1 MNVEYKEHKT
11 KNSKNS
17 KETSDLHNNM
27 ASKNLPVIDSI
38 DFHVNKMAPG
48 NDASESKNHV
58 LLPFPYDNEDLPT
71 HAAVSDTTTTT
82 TINST
87 NNIERF

>member
-1 MNVEYKEHKT
+1 
-11 KNSKNS
+11 
-17 KETSDLHNNM
+17 M

-48 NDASESKNHV
+48 NDTSESKNHV
-58 LLPFPYDNEDLPT
+58 LLPFPY
-71 HAAVSDTTTTT
+71 AAVSDTTTTT

-87 NNIERF
+87 NNIEQF